1 MDTPPPAPH
10 PTGTMQP
17 SSSLPTIAL
26 GQGRKKLQSLSFWD
40 FAFCAEFMIPNWT
53 LRVLDS
59 WVDDSDVDLEKE
71 SLQDLKEI
79 KVPSGE
85 NSVSI

>member
-1 MDTPPPAPH
+1 
-10 PTGTMQP
+10 
-17 SSSLPTIAL
+17 
-26 GQGRKKLQSLSFWD
+26 
-40 FAFCAEFMIPNWT
+40 MIPKWT
-53 LRVLDS
+53 LGVVDS

-85 NSVSI
+85 NSVSF

>member
-1 MDTPPPAPH
+1 
-10 PTGTMQP
+10 
-17 SSSLPTIAL
+17 
-26 GQGRKKLQSLSFWD
+26 
-40 FAFCAEFMIPNWT
+40 MIPNWT

-59 WVDDSDVDLEKE
+59 WVDDNDVDLEKESLQDLKE

-85 NSVSI
+85 NSVSF